1 MQIQQKIDKIIIT
14 LQKRQQ
20 EAVIATIIFLVT
32 LIAYYTYQS
41 NQEQHIKNASLIY
54 YTNIVAREQNDHEK
68 LKALSTLTSNY
79 KKTIYAQLAHAKLA
93 KLAAEKKDFAK
104 AIDEYHTAL
113 LNTEDSSIRNL
124 FQIRLAKLYILTKK
138 PEKALIAVNK
148 IHDNRYTLIKNI
160 ITTDAHIL
168 NKNYNKANSV
178 IKDTIQQCKKTKSN
192 EHYLVLELIKERQK
206 QIANH
211 EK

>member
-124 FQIRLAKLYILTKK
+124 F
-138 PEKALIAVNK
+138 
-148 IHDNRYTLIKNI
+148 
-160 ITTDAHIL
+160 
-168 NKNYNKANSV
+168 
-178 IKDTIQQCKKTKSN
+178 
-192 EHYLVLELIKERQK
+192 
-206 QIANH
+206 
-211 EK
+211 